1 MRPYPLAMRIA
12 HFLFLSLLVPGVVL
26 AAEKKAPLLT
36 VRIHAE
42 GSEREGPS
50 FVAPIDLAFPAKRIF
65 IRKVPIIGEKD
76 IAAILPFSS
85 ADGSLGCTL
94 RLDANGSQK
103 IEEHTTTARDAIVA
117 VLINGR
123 IASALRV
130 DRRITDGIITI
141 PSGFLPEEI
150 LVLQTKHPTMG
161 KEKEFESQKKQ
172 ALASLSKAAS
182 AKKKTE
188 KKTKTQAPPPSES

>member
-1 MRPYPLAMRIA
+1 MPAA
-12 HFLFLSLLVPGVVL
+12 VL
-26 AAEKKAPLLT
+26 AAEKKAPLIS

-65 IRKVPIIGEKD
+65 IRKVPIISEKD
-76 IAAILPFSS
+76 ITAILPFSS

-94 RLDANGSQK
+94 KLDANGAQK
-103 IEEHTTTARDAIVA
+103 IEEHTTTARDTIVA
-117 VLINGR
+117 ALINGR

-141 PSGFLPEEI
+141 PAGFTPEEI
-150 LVLQTKHPTMG
+150 LVLQTKHPTLG

-172 ALASLSKAAS
+172 ALASLSKAAA

-188 KKTKTQAPPPSES
+188 KKTKSEPVPAKES